1 MESTRLYSLLAITGT
16 LPFVACAVLPL
27 TGVDAIPPFGDLH
40 QLASSYALAIVTFL
54 AGAHW
59 GTYLST
65 AETPTLNLFVSSN
78 VVFLVAWFA
87 FVATSI
93 GWAIVTQIVALVFL
107 LLVDYRLMQS
117 GLISGHYFRIRSTA
131 TAIAIISLS
140 IILLT

>member
-1 MESTRLYSLLAITGT
+1 MQDTRLYSLLAITGT

-27 TGVDAIPPFGDLH
+27 TGVDTISPFGDLH

-59 GTYLST
+59 GNYLS
-65 AETPTLNLFVSSN
+65 ADQAPPFNLFVSSN

-87 FVATSI
+87 FVAASLS
-93 GWAIVTQIVALVFL
+93 WAIFTQVLALVFL
-107 LLVDYRLMQS
+107 LFVDHKLMTN
-117 GLISGHYFRIRSTA
+117 GTISGHYFRIRSTA